1 MGTRTETI
9 ETSTES
15 DCVQWDMKCER
26 VLDICPFLCYLM
38 GSYDAVIFPI
48 RLVCQRIFRRICMI
62 SLPLLN
68 SIKTTYDLR
77 HVVVEVLRK

>member
-26 VLDICPFLCYLM
+26 VLDICPVLCYLM
-38 GSYDAVIFPI
+38 GSYDG
-48 RLVCQRIFRRICMI
+48 MM
-62 SLPLLN
+62 LLY
-68 SIKTTYDLR
+68 SPYA
-77 HVVVEVLRK
+77 

>member
-26 VLDICPFLCYLM
+26 VLDICPVLCYLM
-38 GSYDAVIFPI
+38 GSYDGMMLLYSPTPC
-48 RLVCQRIFRRICMI
+48 LPKNI
-62 SLPLLN
+62 SQNLYDFS
-68 SIKTTYDLR
+68 SITQL
-77 HVVVEVLRK
+77 H

>member
-26 VLDICPFLCYLM
+26 VLDICPGLCYLM
-38 GSYDAVIFPI
+38 GFYDG
-48 RLVCQRIFRRICMI
+48 MM
-62 SLPLLN
+62 LLY
-68 SIKTTYDLR
+68 SPYALFAKEFFAEF
-77 HVVVEVLRK
+77 V